1 MEIKNYSKAYGD
13 KIIFDNLSLT
23 IEDGSITAIMG
34 NSGTGKTTLLNAL
47 ARLDTNFKGEIS
59 CKKCSYVFQEP
70 RLLKGVTVYK
80 NIELALPKPDDK
92 RVTDILK
99 EVELLDEKDLFDNE
113 LSGGMAQRVSLARA
127 FVTSREVL
135 LMDEPFTGLDMGLK
149 LRLYELFKRLYEKH
163 KPTVVLVTHD
173 LEEALTLANR
183 IIILGSSPA
192 TILLDEQI
200 NNNTEELRERIKE
213 LFGRAL

>member
-1 MEIKNYSKAYGD
+1 MEIKNYSKAYGE

-47 ARLDTNFKGEIS
+47 ARLDKDFEGEIT
-59 CKKCSYVFQEP
+59 CGKCSYIFQEP

-92 RVTDILK
+92 KIIDILT
-99 EVELLDEKDLFDNE
+99 EVELLDAKNLFENE

-127 FVTSREVL
+127 FVTNREVL
-135 LMDEPFTGLDMGLK
+135 LMDEPFSGLDMGLK
-149 LRLYELFKRLYEKH
+149 LRLYELFRRLYEKH

-183 IIILGSSPA
+183 IIILGSTPA
-192 TILLDEQI
+192 TILLDEKI
-200 NNNTEELRERIKE
+200 DNNTENLRERIKK
-213 LFGRAL
+213 LFEGI